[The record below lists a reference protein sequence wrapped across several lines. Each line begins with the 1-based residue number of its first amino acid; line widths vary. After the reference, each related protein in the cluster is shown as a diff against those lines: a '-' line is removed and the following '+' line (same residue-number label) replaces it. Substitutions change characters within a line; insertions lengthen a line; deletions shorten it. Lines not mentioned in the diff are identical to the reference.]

1 MDKVVV
7 YENQDGGIAL
17 LYPAPNCGLTLQ
29 QIIAKDVPSG
39 AKYKILQRSDIPT
52 DRTYRD
58 AWVMDFSD
66 AEVNT

>member
-1 MDKVVV
+1 MDEVVV
-7 YENQDGGIAL
+7 YEKQDGGIAL
-17 LYPAPNCGLTLQ
+17 LYPAPNCGLTLK
-29 QIIAKDVPSG
+29 QIISKDVPSG

-58 AWVMDFSD
+58 AWVMDFSG